1 MKRLISLLVLSGIAC
16 TTQADI
22 ISSDQPTRL
31 TFPPGETSITVSGS
45 MKDKADQVLYVLRIR
60 EDQTLDI
67 EQINE
72 NLHYVTT
79 VLTNSKQEEVGTTT
93 TDSPCQSSK
102 HLSNSTA
109 GDYILKVKQCAK
121 AEAWQGSFKLKI
133 KVR

>member
-31 TFPPGETSITVSGS
+31 TFPPGETSITISGS

-60 EDQTLDI
+60 ENQTLDI

-72 NLHYVTT
+72 NLHYVSTT
-79 VLTNSKQEEVGTTT
+79 LTNAKQEEVGTS
-93 TDSPCQSSK
+93 DSPCQSSK
-102 HLSNSTA
+102 HLSNNAA

-121 AEAWQGSFKLKI
+121 AEPWQGSFKLKI